1 MKEIKK
7 EKQKQQQK
15 QRKNRK
21 RKKYI
26 RRAILVLGVLAL
38 CLLLF
43 QCVGRKNDNLSGY
56 ETEVNEIVEIDESL
70 QQEKLNAIVEEGKMN
85 VNYLAEAVFKGKV
98 SEKFNVKNIKNNHYP
113 IRFSLYDEAG
123 NCLYE
128 SKKIEP
134 GYELSKIELSKKLDK
149 GIYACKLKVGYDKE
163 GNVSSVFPMTIE
175 VR

>member
-15 QRKNRK
+15 QQRSRK
-21 RKKYI
+21 RRKRI
-26 RRAILVLGVLAL
+26 QRLLLCLGVLGL

-43 QCVGRKNDNLSGY
+43 QCALKKDDDLSGY
-56 ETEVNEIVEIDESL
+56 EAEVNEIVEIDESL

-113 IRFSLYDEAG
+113 IKFALYDEEG
-123 NCLYE
+123 ECLYE

-134 GYELSKIELSKKLDK
+134 GYELSKIELEKSLDK
-149 GIYACKLKVGYDKE
+149 GIYSCKLKVGYDKE
-163 GNVSSVFPMTIE
+163 GNVSSVFPITIE
-175 VR
+175 VK

>member
-7 EKQKQQQK
+7 EKQKQQQ
-15 QRKNRK
+15 NRK
-21 RKKYI
+21 RRKRI
-26 RRAILVLGVLAL
+26 RRFILCLGVLSL

-43 QCVGRKNDNLSGY
+43 QCVLKKDDSLSGY

-113 IRFSLYDEAG
+113 IKFSLYDEEG
-123 NCLYE
+123 ECLYE

-134 GYELSKIELSKKLDK
+134 GYELSKIELSKRLDK

>member
-15 QRKNRK
+15 QRSRK
-21 RKKYI
+21 RRKRI
-26 RRAILVLGVLAL
+26 RQ
-38 CLLLF
+38 LLLF
-43 QCVGRKNDNLSGY
+43 LSVLGFCILFFRCGLKKDDDLSGY
-56 ETEVNEIVEIDESL
+56 ETEVNEIVEIDETL

-113 IRFSLYDEAG
+113 IKFSLYDEMG
-123 NCLYE
+123 DCLYE

-134 GYELSKIELSKKLDK
+134 GYELSKIELTKTLDK
-149 GIYACKLKVGYDKE
+149 GIYSCKLKVGYDKE
-163 GNVSSVFPMTIE
+163 GNVSSVFPITIE
-175 VR
+175 VK

>member
-7 EKQKQQQK
+7 EKQ
-15 QRKNRK
+15 NRK
-21 RKKYI
+21 RRKRI
-26 RRAILVLGVLAL
+26 RRFILCLGVLSL

-43 QCVGRKNDNLSGY
+43 QCVLKKDDSLSGY

-134 GYELSKIELSKKLDK
+134 GYELSKIELSKRLDK

-163 GNVSSVFPMTIE
+163 GNVSSVFPISIE